1 VNSLPSEKEVE
12 AKREKYALYL
22 ALIAP
27 VVMILSAP
35 LINRTEPYIAGMPFI
50 FFWHL
55 LWLIIGPI
63 FLTIAYLIRV
73 GKIKV

>member
-1 VNSLPSEKEVE
+1 MAVKEAE
-12 AKREKYALYL
+12 RRRERYALYL

-35 LINRTEPYIAGMPFI
+35 AINTTEPYIAGMPFM
-50 FFWHL
+50 FFWHV

-63 FLTIAYLIRV
+63 FLTIAYLIRI

>member
-12 AKREKYALYL
+12 VRREKYALYL

-35 LINRTEPYIAGMPFI
+35 LINRTEPYIAGMPFM

-63 FLTIAYLIRV
+63 FLTIAYLIRI

>member
-1 VNSLPSEKEVE
+1 MSGGE
-12 AKREKYALYL
+12 AGKRERCALYL

-27 VVMILSAP
+27 VIMILGAP

-63 FLTIAYLIRV
+63 FLTTAYLIRI

>member
-1 VNSLPSEKEVE
+1 MPSLVGSEMCI
-12 AKREKYALYL
+12 RD
-22 ALIAP
+22 
-27 VVMILSAP
+27 S
-35 LINRTEPYIAGMPFI
+35 NRTEPYIAGMPFM

-63 FLTIAYLIRV
+63 FLTIAYLIRI